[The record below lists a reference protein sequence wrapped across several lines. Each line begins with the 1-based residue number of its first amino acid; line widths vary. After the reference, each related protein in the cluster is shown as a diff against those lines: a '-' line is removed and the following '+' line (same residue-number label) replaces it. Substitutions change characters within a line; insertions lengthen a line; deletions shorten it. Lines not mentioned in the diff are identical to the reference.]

1 MKKIY
6 VAMAVLGTVLLSS
19 CVQEKNFKNIKVG
32 ENELAFVMEGVA
44 TRSAEAAPA
53 VKGITIPMRNV
64 LGDGVFLEETIEEL
78 NPGVATKG
86 APAYTV
92 TLPDIYPSMGVYA
105 DGNFGDT
112 VFNMYDQY
120 GDGWRY
126 NHNYNGSPWPE
137 DKTEYVDFYLR
148 MPATGG
154 GVTYSKNT
162 FELTSPENGLDQ
174 KDLLFGMVS
183 MSKELH
189 DSHLPAGMP
198 VTMKHALTGIRFSN
212 GHENGT
218 QTKTIIT
225 KVELIGLNSYGKGT
239 VGEDGVV
246 TWANV
251 GTPSTADAPFYLE
264 FDNPDYDPDLADPS
278 ENTDGTV
285 TEWDEKL
292 AGTTWNDDSDT
303 HYLNH
308 ANGELTFWFIPQAVP
323 EDLILNI
330 EFYVKTPDTPNGTKV
345 PHTIELG
352 ALLHKTYQDAG
363 KSGSPEWKAGELR
376 TYKLKPY
383 DVDVEIEDKITSTQK
398 NNLHIANTGNVD
410 EYVRLLI
417 MGNWYGWKPGTTAA
431 DTVGVAPSILV
442 GYKYKDAADAAAHS
456 GGVNDMVP
464 AWFRSGDN
472 GEDPYGTFDS
482 SFLLASLGDRDGKR
496 NDWADASGGFYYT
509 MPIGPGKGAGVGAD
523 AASATKDL
531 FKSYTV
537 TNVPTIYLPVGN
549 TREPAEFVHLV
560 MEIVVQAIAVPA
572 DENGW
577 WLQAWYEATGVEKLN
592 PDLPRNEKYKTFYT
606 SGEYSTT
613 QQSGD

>member
-19 CVQEKNFKNIKVG
+19 CVQEKNFKKIKVG

-53 VKGITIPMRNV
+53 VKGITIPMKNV
-64 LGDGVFLEETIEEL
+64 LGDAVFLEETIEEL

-92 TLPDIYPSMGVYA
+92 TLPEIYPSMGVYA
-105 DGNFGDT
+105 AGKFGDT
-112 VFNMYDQY
+112 VFGMYDQY

-126 NHNYNGSPWPE
+126 NHNYDGSPWPE
-137 DKTEYVDFYLR
+137 DKTEDVDFYLR

-154 GVTYSKNT
+154 GVTYDQTS

-174 KDLLFGMVS
+174 KDLLFGMVT

-189 DSHLPAGMP
+189 DSKLPAGMP
-198 VTMKHALTGIRFSN
+198 VTMKHALTGIRFAN

-225 KVELIGLNSYGKGT
+225 KVELIGLNSYGKGAI
-239 VGEDGVV
+239 GAEGAV
-246 TWANV
+246 TWSNV
-251 GTPSTADAPFYLE
+251 GTPSTEDAPFYLE
-264 FDNPDYDPDLADPS
+264 FDNPDYDKTLSDPS
-278 ENTDGTV
+278 QNPDGTV

-292 AGTTWNDDSDT
+292 AGTTWNDGSEA

-308 ANGELTFWFIPQAVP
+308 SNGELTFWFIPQAVP
-323 EDLILNI
+323 EDLILKI
-330 EFYVKTPDTPNGTKV
+330 EFFIKTPDTPNGTKV

-352 ALLHKTYQDAG
+352 ALLHETYQAAG
-363 KSGSPEWKAGELR
+363 KTGSPEWKAGELR

-383 DVDVEIEDKITSTQK
+383 DVDVEIKDEISSNVKS
-398 NNLHIANTGNVD
+398 NLHIANTGNVD
-410 EYVRLLI
+410 EYVRMLI
-417 MGNWYGWKPGTTAA
+417 MGNWYGWKPGTTAE

-442 GYKYKDAADAAAHS
+442 GYKYRDAAEAEAD
-456 GGVNDMVP
+456 GGNVNDMVP

-472 GEDPYGTFDS
+472 GVDPYGAFDD
-482 SFLLASLGDRDGKR
+482 SFTLAKLGNRDGKR

-509 MPIGPGKGAGVGAD
+509 MPIGPGKGAGVGSD
-523 AASATKDL
+523 ATSATKDL

-537 TNVPTIYLPVGN
+537 TSVPTIYLPVGN

-560 MEIVVQAIAVPA
+560 MEIVIQAIPVPT
-572 DENGW
+572 DENGDDVW
-577 WLQAWYEATGVEKLN
+577 WLQAWYDATGVEKLDPN
-592 PDLPRNEKYKTFYT
+592 AARNEKYKTLYT
-606 SGEYSTT
+606 NGEY
-613 QQSGD
+613 DE

>member
-330 EFYVKTPDTPNGTKV
+330 EFYVKLRTTPNGTKV

-442 GYKYKDAADAAAHS
+442 GYKYKDAEDAAAQG

-509 MPIGPGKGAGVGAD
+509 MPIGPGKGA
-523 AASATKDL
+523 ASA
-531 FKSYTV
+531 
-537 TNVPTIYLPVGN
+537 PMPLPQRRTCSN
-549 TREPAEFVHLV
+549 PIRSRMSRPSISLS
-560 MEIVVQAIAVPA
+560 EIPVNRRSLSI
-572 DENGW
+572 
-577 WLQAWYEATGVEKLN
+577 
-592 PDLPRNEKYKTFYT
+592 
-606 SGEYSTT
+606 S
-613 QQSGD
+613 

>member
-1 MKKIY
+1 
-6 VAMAVLGTVLLSS
+6 
-19 CVQEKNFKNIKVG
+19 
-32 ENELAFVMEGVA
+32 
-44 TRSAEAAPA
+44 
-53 VKGITIPMRNV
+53 
-64 LGDGVFLEETIEEL
+64 
-78 NPGVATKG
+78 
-86 APAYTV
+86 
-92 TLPDIYPSMGVYA
+92 
-105 DGNFGDT
+105 
-112 VFNMYDQY
+112 
-120 GDGWRY
+120 
-126 NHNYNGSPWPE
+126 
-137 DKTEYVDFYLR
+137 
-148 MPATGG
+148 
-154 GVTYSKNT
+154 
-162 FELTSPENGLDQ
+162 
-174 KDLLFGMVS
+174 MVS

-264 FDNPDYDPDLADPS
+264 FDNPDYDPNLADPS

-606 SGEYSTT
+606 NGEYSTT